1 MARVAD
7 RAGVSVA
14 SVSRVLN
21 GLPASAATAA
31 KVQAAAAELDYRPH
45 AMARSLKVRRTEQ
58 LALAVADVGNPV
70 YVDMMRAIEEVA
82 RDAGYRLVL
91 SSTGS
96 DPEAMLDILR
106 RLDHGFADGLV
117 LSPLRVTA
125 EIVAQLRAVR
135 VPTVVIG
142 TLPPEVPVD
151 NVRADSPAGV
161 RLALRHLYDGGH
173 RRVAFVNGPADT
185 VPGSARARGFE
196 RTAARFALD
205 PVLRINA
212 SDFTYSAGRTAAAEL
227 LDRATPEAVLAVN
240 DLLAIGVVKE
250 LTERGLRVPED
261 VAVVGMD
268 DTELA
273 ALATPALTSVGL
285 GSAER
290 GRLAARLLLDRITD
304 PDRAAHGSRSL
315 PGSRC
320 GHSRRHGSACCDDD
334 RRPHRRADARAG
346 AELRSHDL
354 RAGLVVALARVGQGR
369 RFAASA
375 LSQRRRNRPSPR
387 SPGSVEDLR
396 TQEELLSLLMGLD
409 ER

>member
-1 MARVAD
+1 MTEARATVARVAD

-58 LALAVADVGNPV
+58 LALAVADVGNPA

-96 DPEAMLDILR
+96 DPEATLDILR
-106 RLDHGFADGLV
+106 RLDHGFADGLI
-117 LSPLRVTA
+117 LSPLRVTP
-125 EIVAQLRAVR
+125 ELVTQLRAVR

-142 TLPPEVPVD
+142 TLPPGVPVD

-161 RLALRHLYDGGH
+161 RLALRHLHDGGH

-185 VPGSARARGFE
+185 VPGSARARGFD
-196 RTAARFALD
+196 RTASRLALDLD

-212 SDFTYSAGRTAAAEL
+212 DDFTFAAGRTAAAQL
-227 LDRATPEAVLAVN
+227 LDQTIPDAVLAAN
-240 DLLAIGVVKE
+240 DLLAIAVVKE
-250 LTERGLRVPED
+250 LTERGLRVPDD

-273 ALATPALTSVGL
+273 ALTTPALTSVGL
-285 GSAER
+285 GAAER
-290 GRLAARLLLDRITD
+290 GRLAAQLLLDRIAE
-304 PDRAAHGSRSL
+304 PDRDPQRVTV
-315 PGSRC
+315 
-320 GHSRRHGSACCDDD
+320 SAWLTV
-334 RRPHRRADARAG
+334 RASSAARA
-346 AELRSHDL
+346 
-354 RAGLVVALARVGQGR
+354 LVVSR
-369 RFAASA
+369 
-375 LSQRRRNRPSPR
+375 
-387 SPGSVEDLR
+387 
-396 TQEELLSLLMGLD
+396 
-409 ER
+409 